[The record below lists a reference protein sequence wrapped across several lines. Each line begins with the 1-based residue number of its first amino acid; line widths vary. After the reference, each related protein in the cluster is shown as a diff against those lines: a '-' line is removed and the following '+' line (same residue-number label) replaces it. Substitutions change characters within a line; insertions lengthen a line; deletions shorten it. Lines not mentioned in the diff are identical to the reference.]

1 MKRIASVTVI
11 VPSVAVLPNPVFAMT
26 KMPTMILIAMII
38 LKKVFKV
45 KSLFSHVDDGPVSL

>member
-11 VPSVAVLPNPVFAMT
+11 VPSVAVLPNPAFTMT
-26 KMPTMILIAMII
+26 KMSTMILIAMII

-45 KSLFSHVDDGPVSL
+45 KASFHTWMMVQ

>member
-11 VPSVAVLPNPVFAMT
+11 VPSVAVLPNPVLAMT
-26 KMPTMILIAMII
+26 KMSTMILIAMII

-45 KSLFSHVDDGPVSL
+45 KASFHTWMMVQ